1 MGDQSHPY
9 CTFYSDTEALGDHSY
24 GDADWNQD
32 YNTHGGGLYYLWW
45 DSTKSKRDL
54 GYNSCSTL
62 HGGDYVPSVCNSA
75 SY

>member
-32 YNTHGGGLYYLWW
+32 YNTHGGGHYYLWW
-45 DSTKSKRDL
+45 DST
-54 GYNSCSTL
+54 
-62 HGGDYVPSVCNSA
+62 
-75 SY
+75 